1 MSATPIAHLVVPTG
15 TAAATVVAQ
24 EPSPDPAI
32 ESRRFAR
39 LEALEPVAF
48 RAQLEELIV
57 QGVYTALHG
66 RLLILRVIGGGRR
79 TFGVV
84 VSLGDAA
91 WRDTTAIPRSGLF
104 TRPTVVEFP
113 EEHARAIGVSELV
126 EAEARQRP
134 MFHGVT
140 SDGTTYSGFVVQHPT
155 TLLEALSQLSIG
167 EIAPAPLA
175 VLSLGSSIEVP
186 PGLLVAME
194 PATE

>member
-91 WRDTTAIPRSGLF
+91 WRDTTAIPRVILITLTPRSF
-104 TRPTVVEFP
+104 KATFICNIRP
-113 EEHARAIGVSELV
+113 
-126 EAEARQRP
+126 
-134 MFHGVT
+134 
-140 SDGTTYSGFVVQHPT
+140 
-155 TLLEALSQLSIG
+155 
-167 EIAPAPLA
+167 
-175 VLSLGSSIEVP
+175 
-186 PGLLVAME
+186 
-194 PATE
+194 